1 MHVTNEKWLEAQY
14 AVLGSAL
21 IDERVVPKV
30 MSETTETDYTGP
42 CKNVY
47 LTMRNLFLGNKTVD
61 VISVSSAMG
70 ENYRSFLAQLMDITP
85 TAANVEHYIALCK
98 ERARVLELRSV
109 AQDLMQSDDIDTA
122 RTLIEKANSVLAD
135 NQRSNIADMAG
146 AMRLFMDI
154 KTTEA
159 KYLTWPLSVLN
170 RYLFVRQGKFV
181 ILGAEPSVGKTA
193 FALQCAWH
201 WARDHKVGF
210 FSFET
215 SPEELFDRLMAYAVG
230 VPMRNIKKGK
240 LTEPEWERIAAA
252 TPQVVSRNLELIP
265 ASGYTTA
272 DIRAKILERR
282 YQLVIVDYL
291 QLVSSRGSSRY
302 EQVTNISIDLHN
314 IAQGLGVM
322 VMALSQ
328 LSRSD
333 DNRTPKNSDL
343 RESGQL
349 EQDADVIMMLNLKDK
364 NHPDGHRFLTI
375 TKNKVGECR
384 QTELVFDGKF
394 QAFARPG
401 ENKQSEM
408 VQEFSFLTDDD
419 SKLPFW
425 KEDNNVKS

>member
-1 MHVTNEKWLEAQY
+1 MHVTSENWLEAQY
-14 AVLGSAL
+14 AVLGAAL

-47 LTMRNLFLGNKTVD
+47 LAMRNLFLGNKTVD

-109 AQDLMQSDDIDTA
+109 AQDIVQSDNIDTA
-122 RTLIEKANSVLAD
+122 RTLIEKANSILAD

-146 AMRLFMDI
+146 AMRSFMET

-159 KYLTWPLSVLN
+159 KYLTWPIDVLN
-170 RYLFVRQGKFV
+170 KYLFARQGKFI

-201 WARDHKVGF
+201 WAKDYKVGF
-210 FSFET
+210 FSLET
-215 SPEELFDRLMAYAVG
+215 SPEELFDRLMAYVVG
-230 VPMRNIKKGK
+230 IPMRKIKKGK
-240 LTEPEWERIAAA
+240 LAKSDWDRVAVASQ
-252 TPQVVSRNLELIP
+252 QVVARSLELIP
-265 ASGYTTA
+265 ASGYSTA
-272 DIRAKILERR
+272 DIRAKILERG
-282 YQLVIVDYL
+282 YQMVIVDYL
-291 QLVSSRGSSRY
+291 QLVSSRGNGRY

-314 IAQGLGVM
+314 VAQGLNVM
-322 VMALSQ
+322 VFALSQ

-349 EQDADVIMMLNLKDK
+349 EQDADVIMMLHLEDK
-364 NHPDGHRFLTI
+364 SKPAGNRKLTI

-384 QTELVFDGKF
+384 QTELVFDGKC
-394 QAFARPG
+394 QGFARPG
-401 ENKQSEM
+401 TEKQPEM
-408 VQEFSFLTDDD
+408 VQEFLPLPDD
-419 SKLPFW
+419 KNNPFQ
-425 KEDNNVKS
+425 